1 MIPVT
6 ESASPTRF
14 APLFPQGLL
23 SLPLVEALTARAL
36 NLKDGQVIQGTVQSQ
51 GEQLALML
59 RGRLIG
65 VPNRS
70 DWEVGR
76 RMSFVTQLNP
86 DGSITLYALSDTTPP
101 NPTPTPKAALSPNLA
116 DVRIVDNPNAPGFA
130 LARSPGSD
138 GGFSRLAS
146 LLYRQPGLNE
156 LQQLLVPGA
165 LDALL
170 AKVGAEHPELQAR
183 WRAMRLTQSQT
194 IAPGAIRQ
202 AVATAMGSEA
212 NILRTGRPSPVDTK
226 QLLYQLLAALGE
238 QTETLV
244 DNAELQQVRRA
255 IDDLESSQ
263 LNALQAQRA
272 GEMAVKVLLPFGD
285 ANPVALSFEREAAMQ
300 GREPALTVSVHSNS
314 SDFGELWLKAQLRG
328 ENQIDLTMWALR
340 EPVIALA
347 QAGSQALGQS
357 LQDSGLVMRSFQV
370 HHGARPRPA
379 PVALPP
385 ADPGVVLD
393 ILV

>member
-14 APLFPQGLL
+14 APLFPQGPL

-101 NPTPTPKAALSPNLA
+101 NPTPAPKAALSPSLA
-116 DVRIVDNPNAPGFA
+116 DVRIVDNPNTPGFA

-146 LLYRQPGLNE
+146 LLYRQPGLHE
-156 LQQLLVPGA
+156 LQQLLLPGA

-170 AKVGAEHPELQAR
+170 AKVGAEHPELQVR

-194 IAPGAIRQ
+194 IAPDAIRL

-285 ANPVALSFEREAAMQ
+285 ANPVELSFEREAAMQ
-300 GREPALTVSVHSNS
+300 GASPHSRSACTPTAAILASSGSRPSCAAKTRLTSPCGPCAN
-314 SDFGELWLKAQLRG
+314 R
-328 ENQIDLTMWALR
+328 
-340 EPVIALA
+340 
-347 QAGSQALGQS
+347 
-357 LQDSGLVMRSFQV
+357 
-370 HHGARPRPA
+370 
-379 PVALPP
+379 
-385 ADPGVVLD
+385 
-393 ILV
+393 